1 MSQSLLY
8 TLAALRF
15 QAHTSY
21 PEHRSDARAFEV
33 TRSFLEGG
41 YRLIQAGAEGDL
53 LTYTRGEQVR
63 GYLMHWRQQES
74 WYGAPTHT
82 CALDFDW
89 ADPDA
94 ARWATRALLEIPLSD
109 EAELMLSA
117 RYAPLLGVALGAGLK
132 LDSVVLLGDPKRS
145 LERLMSSYAPPPHL
159 GAMNLELRPLSKQT
173 EVDLT
178 VALKQRYFTAHPEH
192 CWFGANERV
201 LKRAQEELSEALRAT
216 RRGERPPA
224 RAWVLYREGSF
235 MGCFSYADTP
245 SHPLWGSLAG
255 VDITLHPLIQRRGVV
270 KTAYRVM
277 LTAMIEAGVQVYKGG
292 TSQPAVM
299 ALGRVMGRPL
309 FSWVLR
315 RRAALPA
322 RNFSPYLPPHIRA
335 LERGYSDEDL
345 T

>member
-1 MSQSLLY
+1 MPHTLLH

-15 QAHTSY
+15 QAHTSF

-33 TRSFLEGG
+33 TRGFLEGG
-41 YRLIQAGAEGDL
+41 YRALRAGAEGDL
-53 LTYTRGEQVR
+53 HTYARGEQIR
-63 GYLMHWRQQES
+63 GYLMHWRQAES

-82 CALDFDW
+82 YALDFDW

-94 ARWATRALLEIPLSD
+94 ARWATQALLAAPLSED
-109 EAELMLSA
+109 AELMLSA
-117 RYAPLLGVALGAGLK
+117 RYAPLLGVALGAGLR
-132 LDSVVLLGDPKRS
+132 LDSVVLLGDPRRS
-145 LERLMSSYAPPPHL
+145 LERLMSAYAPPPHL
-159 GAMNLELRPLSKQT
+159 GALNLDVRPLRTQT

-178 VALKQRYFTAHPEH
+178 VALKRRYFSAHPEH
-192 CWFGANERV
+192 CWFGANARV
-201 LKRAQEELSEALRAT
+201 LQRAQEELSEALRAE
-216 RRGERPPA
+216 RRGDRPPA
-224 RAWVLYREGSF
+224 RAWVLYREGAF
-235 MGCFSYADTP
+235 MGSFSYSDTP
-245 SHPLWGSLAG
+245 DHPLWGALAG

-277 LTAMIEAGVQVYKGG
+277 LTAMLQAGVQVYKGG

-322 RNFSPYLPPHIRA
+322 RHFSPYLPPHLRA
-335 LERGYSDEDL
+335 LERSSHTEEPL
-345 T
+345 